1 MKKIGAGDLLKKGRK
16 KKGKTEGMCKEC
28 TWIRESNTNGKDGT
42 KEGGYML
49 EFSKQVKYMTIIWDA
64 KQNTIMKN
72 KLL

>member
-1 MKKIGAGDLLKKGRK
+1 
-16 KKGKTEGMCKEC
+16 MCKEC
-28 TWIRESNTNGKDGT
+28 TWIQESNTNGKDGT